1 MAENKLKAVVT
12 ADTSGFKKGMRETK
26 AALADFKKQGGDAI
40 SGISS
45 MLDGA
50 SGTMGTLAR
59 NIKNTS
65 ALFTKWLSDS
75 KGGMSAMTAAIG
87 GVGAALAGLG
97 VTAVIA
103 AFKELNQEAANFE
116 QRLQGVNLAASA
128 SAFRNTYKQ
137 SLYDQTG
144 RGEAAAT
151 RIEYWKTRLSG
162 GWANMITGASVEQQ
176 NAALKA
182 AERAAQLEDKRVE
195 IQRELDQSIV
205 SQAAMQAR
213 INELT
218 NIARDNSKSLAER
231 EEAKASATS
240 LINIQYDK
248 QISLQQR
255 MADNLREMNSLVSS
269 TDEEMRAQYAAEAAV
284 HNLEAQRQ
292 SSMRMLI
299 RMDNTLSKEAQKSAA
314 AQTETK
320 EATELTLEAATALVE
335 KERELAALRK
345 QNATMMSAA
354 RMRLDG
360 ALPEVSAITGPGA
373 SSMAITM
380 PIKPVVD
387 KQATEQA
394 VVELTSVI
402 EQGVVGMSS
411 AIGELV
417 GNLVNGEDAWQ
428 GFAKAG
434 LDVVAD
440 MLATVGKAFIAEG
453 VGVIAAQAALTTGG
467 GAGAITA
474 GAAMVALAAT
484 MKASMSNAASSWGG
498 GYSSSVASSS
508 YAASGAGGAAGL
520 AREMTVRVTGTLV
533 GNGSQLVAV
542 LNNEN
547 DRRSHTT

>member
-1 MAENKLKAVVT
+1 MAENKLKAIVT
-12 ADTSGFKKGMRETK
+12 TDTSGFKKGMRESK
-26 AALADFKKQGGDAI
+26 AALADFKKQGVDAL

-103 AFKELNQEAANFE
+103 AFKELNLEAANFE

-128 SAFRNTYKQ
+128 SAFRDTYRQ
-137 SLYDQTG
+137 ALYDQTG

-151 RIEYWKTRLSG
+151 TIEYWKTRLSG
-162 GWANMITGASVEQQ
+162 GWANLITGASKEQQ
-176 NAALKA
+176 EAALKA
-182 AERAAQLEDKRVE
+182 AERAAQLANERVD
-195 IQRELDQSIV
+195 IQRDLDQSIV
-205 SQAAMQAR
+205 SQAAMQAK
-213 INELT
+213 INEYSNT
-218 NIARDNSKSLAER
+218 ARDNSVSIAER
-231 EEAKASATS
+231 EAARSKAVA
-240 LINIQYDK
+240 LINIQYDH
-248 QISLQQR
+248 QIALQRR
-255 MADNLREMNSLVSS
+255 MLENILEMDDLTSNEEPDNQAR
-269 TDEEMRAQYAAEAAV
+269 YAAEAAIY
-284 HNLEAQRQ
+284 NLEAQRSQ
-292 SSMRMLI
+292 ALRQFI
-299 RMDNTLSKEAQKSAA
+299 RLGNSLNNSTQKSAD
-314 AQTETK
+314 AQKESK

-360 ALPEVSAITGPGA
+360 ALPEVAAITGPGA

-387 KQATEQA
+387 KQATEEA
-394 VVELTSVI
+394 VIELADII

-467 GAGAITA
+467 GAGAIAA